1 LEKATECARKMVCE
15 YGMYGDEIG
24 IMVISR
30 DELRNRPDATKLIN
44 RILSE
49 QLSRAREIVAQNS
62 NAIKS
67 LVEAVMGNEK
77 KYLTRK
83 DMDEIWRKAN
93 V

>member
-1 LEKATECARKMVCE
+1 
-15 YGMYGDEIG
+15 
-24 IMVISR
+24 MVISR